1 MDTQTKQEQARRTVH
16 ITWTEAQRAETERE
30 NVRRARY
37 KSIPARSL
45 LKLLSANVSK
55 ELPRLK
61 ATALRFFSMKDH

>member
-1 MDTQTKQEQARRTVH
+1 MEKMKQEQAKRTIH
-16 ITWTEAQRAETERE
+16 ISWNEAQKAETERE

-37 KSIPARSL
+37 KSIPAPSF
-45 LKLLSANVSK
+45 LKLISTNVSK